1 VTEKI
6 SRSEDAYQKLKSAIQ
21 SGALIPGTRIREIEI
36 AARFNVSR
44 TPAREAIRRLESE
57 GLISFL
63 PRQGAVVSQLDH
75 QETME
80 LYDLREVLEGTA
92 AGFAAR
98 HASEAEIEELK
109 EMVASEETIRACP
122 GKLADLNRL
131 FHSVLYRAAHNR
143 YLERSLLGLRDS
155 LALLG
160 GTSLRAAGRFETAH
174 REHSAIIE
182 AIAARD
188 PQAAEAAARAHIRNA
203 QRARLKLM
211 REDILA
217 ESATPESAT
226 PESAAENPV

>member
-1 VTEKI
+1 MTGKI

-21 SGALIPGTRIREIEI
+21 SGTLGPGTRIREIEI
-36 AARFNVSR
+36 ADRFSVSR

-57 GLISFL
+57 GLISFV
-63 PRQGAVVSQLDH
+63 PRQGAMVSRLDH

-109 EMVASEETIRACP
+109 EMVASEVEIRDSP
-122 GKLADLNRL
+122 TKLADLNRL

-155 LALLG
+155 LTLLG
-160 GTSLRAAGRFETAH
+160 GTSLRVAGRYETAH
-174 REHSAIIE
+174 REHTAIID

-188 PQAAEAAARAHIRNA
+188 PQTAEAAARVHIHNA

-211 REDILA
+211 REDLLA
-217 ESATPESAT
+217 ETATDNLA
-226 PESAAENPV
+226 